1 MGADEIRDE
10 LLREYDVH
18 LHDKQRLWSVGGDFG
33 DDNFKKKSRTDYVRR
48 GGGNLSEE
56 DYRIVTK
63 MVSERGKAK
72 GVRDFDQADFIRQRL
87 RDEYKVLIDDR
98 SKEWHVDNDDYV
110 RSPLVVAGEG
120 KALTDEQVE
129 EIQTK
134 LATRA
139 VHKRNGDYV
148 TADGIRD
155 ELEEKYD
162 LRVDDR
168 TKEWKTGSDV
178 EVEDEIE
185 GNDDSEETVQIETE
199 VAVETVTDTI
209 VSADSE
215 AAIEEEESTNDTMF
229 SREDLMA
236 LTVPLLKEKLRSA
249 GLPVSGRKADLV
261 DRLL

>member
-1 MGADEIRDE
+1 MGEHSQQFQTGESDESPESMETHVEARIQDRADAKRTKKFDVADEIRDE

-33 DDNFKKKSRTDYVRR
+33 DDNFKKKNRTDYVRR

-72 GVRDFDQADFIRQRL
+72 GVRDF
-87 RDEYKVLIDDR
+87 
-98 SKEWHVDNDDYV
+98 DDYV

-178 EVEDEIE
+178 EVEEVAATTDTSTNGMMMDDDDNDIDDNDDEAKRIKAILGIVQDEIE

-199 VAVETVTDTI
+199 VT
-209 VSADSE
+209 
-215 AAIEEEESTNDTMF
+215 
-229 SREDLMA
+229 
-236 LTVPLLKEKLRSA
+236 
-249 GLPVSGRKADLV
+249 
-261 DRLL
+261 